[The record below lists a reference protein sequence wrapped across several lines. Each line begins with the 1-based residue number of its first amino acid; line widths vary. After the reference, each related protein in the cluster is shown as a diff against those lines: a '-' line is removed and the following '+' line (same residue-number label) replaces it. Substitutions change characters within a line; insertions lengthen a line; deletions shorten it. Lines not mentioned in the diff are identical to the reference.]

1 MSPGCIIKDC
11 QEEAIHKIH
20 HPETKNN
27 AMICETHV
35 ILIPGYEPNTEEE

>member
-1 MSPGCIIKDC
+1 MNQSCIIVDC

-35 ILIPGYEPNTEEE
+35 ILVPGYEPSIEEE